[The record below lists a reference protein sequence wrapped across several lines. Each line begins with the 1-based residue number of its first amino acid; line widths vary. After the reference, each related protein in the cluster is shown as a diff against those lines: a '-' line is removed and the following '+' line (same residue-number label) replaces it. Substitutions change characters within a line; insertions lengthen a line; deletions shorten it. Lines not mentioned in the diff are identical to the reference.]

1 MNLVVYAIPF
11 FALAIVLELI
21 YGWLKQRNT
30 YRLNDSVSSL
40 FLGVLSQAQRF
51 VTLGVG
57 GVIYLLITDHFST
70 FIHSIEIEQVNPP
83 VGPTPS
89 RIHQG
94 LRWHG
99 A

>member
-1 MNLVVYAIPF
+1 MNLVIYAIPF
-11 FALAIVLELI
+11 FTLAIVLELI
-21 YGWLKQRNT
+21 YGWVKQRNT

-70 FIHSIEIEQVNPP
+70 PLMDPRHWFTWVLAMVFYDFCPC
-83 VGPTPS
+83 
-89 RIHQG
+89 
-94 LRWHG
+94 
-99 A
+99 

>member
-40 FLGVLSQAQRF
+40 FLVSSVKRSVLSHWA
-51 VTLGVG
+51 
-57 GVIYLLITDHFST
+57 
-70 FIHSIEIEQVNPP
+70 
-83 VGPTPS
+83 
-89 RIHQG
+89 
-94 LRWHG
+94 
-99 A
+99 